1 MLIVTTLACQPNQ
14 CPSYALVCNKVPRK
28 GEANEVKALRRLLA
42 PRCDGTLLVPE
53 EVVKD
58 WKDVHGGGRE
68 RVLHLWEQSSFNK
81 VGHQCFS
88 CYSVML
94 QPTSKHGIHG

>member
-1 MLIVTTLACQPNQ
+1 MHWL
-14 CPSYALVCNKVPRK
+14 CNKVPRK
-28 GEANEVKALRRLLA
+28 GESNEVKVLRRLLT
-42 PRCDGTLLVPE
+42 PRCDGTFLVPE

-81 VGHQCFS
+81 VGH
-88 CYSVML
+88 
-94 QPTSKHGIHG
+94 